1 LYTAH
6 PLQSRKAGEEPIDTM
21 GIVVQ
26 KFGGTSVGS
35 IERIRNVARR
45 IREVHSQ
52 GHQVVVTVSA
62 MGKQT
67 DELVALAGQITDD
80 PSPREMDMLLTT
92 GEQISIALL
101 TMALHELGLPAR
113 SFTGWQAGM
122 VTDAVHGK
130 ARIRRIDTEKI
141 RQCLDR
147 GEIVVVAG
155 FQGISEEGEI
165 TTLGR
170 GGSDTT
176 AVALAAALS
185 ADYCEINTDVTGVF
199 TTDPRIVPQARKLD
213 EISFDEMLELANL
226 GAAVLHPRSVECAM
240 KHNVPLVVRSSFT
253 EEPGTWVKESVTMED
268 TLQVRGI
275 AYDLNVARIKVLGLP
290 NRVETLSRLFGLLA
304 DAHIN
309 VDMIVQS
316 EHDAEVVDVAFSVGE
331 DEWKQARNVIEQN
344 RETLGYVKLI
354 SETGLAKVSAVG
366 AGMVTNPGVA
376 ARMFT
381 ALTDAGIRIKMVS
394 TSEIKISCAIARER
408 AKDAVRALH
417 TAFGLDVNIQQEV
430 TSPAGV

>member
-1 LYTAH
+1 
-6 PLQSRKAGEEPIDTM
+6 M

-101 TMALHELGLPAR
+101 TMALHELGLSAR

-130 ARIRRIDTEKI
+130 ARIKRIDTEKI

-155 FQGISEEGEI
+155 FQGISEDGEI

-185 ADYCEINTDVTGVF
+185 ADYCEINTDVPGVF

-268 TLQVRGI
+268 TLHVRGI
-275 AYDLNVARIKVLGLP
+275 AYDLKVARIKVLGLP

-316 EHDAEVVDVAFSVGE
+316 EHDAEVIDVAFSVGE

-344 RETLGYVKLI
+344 RETLGYVKVI

-408 AKDAVRALH
+408 AKDAVRELH

-430 TSPAGV
+430 PSTVGV